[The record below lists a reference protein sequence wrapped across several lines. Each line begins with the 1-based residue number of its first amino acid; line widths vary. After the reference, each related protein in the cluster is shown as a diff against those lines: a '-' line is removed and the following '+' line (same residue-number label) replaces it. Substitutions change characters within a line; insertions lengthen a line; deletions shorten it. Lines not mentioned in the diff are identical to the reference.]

1 MRFYH
6 GVRRALALVLT
17 LPAVLAW
24 PGMAQAETEDAPVK
38 SSLREELV
46 VTANRVEQKIDEVA
60 GNVTVFTREDIDQSA
75 ARTLDDFLRQVPGFS
90 LFRRSSSIVAHPTSQ
105 GISLRGISPSG
116 VSRTLILVDGVP
128 VNDPFGGWV
137 YWSRI
142 PLESIE
148 QIEILRGGG
157 SNVWGNYALGGV
169 VNITTRGVQKRQVAA
184 AAEVGNQ
191 KDLDADIFVSEH
203 YERVGWSFAGNY
215 FETDGYEIVR
225 EDQRGPIDIEAFSE
239 HLNLNA
245 RLEYDL
251 ASHGKLFFQGTYFD
265 EDRGNGTPLTNNGSD
280 AVGFTAGSDFTT
292 GGGSDWRIALF
303 ARDQTFNST
312 FSAQAADRQ
321 SESPVLDQFAVDSTD
336 IGTSV
341 QWSRLLGGKHLLT
354 VGLDARW
361 IDGRTNENF
370 FWDGQTFLRM
380 RQAGGDQQLTGVFVQ
395 DLFAVSE
402 AFQITFG
409 ARVDVWE
416 NTDGFRLE
424 TVRADGSVLRS
435 DTFEDREDSAFS
447 PKVAALYKATDHVSI
462 RGSVY
467 QSFRAPTINELYRPF
482 RVRNDI
488 TAANADL
495 ESETLTG
502 AEVGVEYSGSR
513 VMARA
518 TAFWNEV
525 DNPIANVTLASA
537 ATGGVIIP
545 CGFVPAGGSCR
556 QRQNLGE
563 TRIAGVEA
571 EIAVPFARFW
581 DVSASYLYSDGE
593 VIDAP
598 AQPALEGKRI
608 AQAPEDQLVLGLVY
622 DNPRLFGARLQ
633 ARYLGAQFEDDLN
646 ERSLGSY
653 FVVDLSVWRRF
664 RRNFDVFL
672 GVENLLDETYEVG
685 MSGTGLV
692 TVGAPFRVHAGVRWK
707 LQAAAGRSSGFSP
720 EGPAVLCSKNGGW
733 CRP

>member
-1 MRFYH
+1 
-6 GVRRALALVLT
+6 
-17 LPAVLAW
+17 
-24 PGMAQAETEDAPVK
+24 MAQAETQDPPIESA
-38 SSLREELV
+38 LREEIV
-46 VTANRVEQKIDEVA
+46 VMVNRVDQRIDDVA

-75 ARTLDDFLRQVPGFS
+75 AQTLDDFLRQVPGFS

-116 VSRTLILVDGVP
+116 VSRTLVLVDGVP

-169 VNITTRGVQKRQVAA
+169 VNITTRGVEKKQVAA
-184 AAEVGNQ
+184 AVELGNQ
-191 KDLDADIFVSEH
+191 KDVEADAFASRH

-215 FETDGYEIVR
+215 FQTEGYEIVR

-239 HLNLNA
+239 HLKLNA

-251 ASHGKLFFQGTYFD
+251 ASQGRLFFQGTYFN

-280 AVGFTAGSDFTT
+280 AVGFTAGSDFKT
-292 GGGSDWRIALF
+292 GGGSDWRITLF
-303 ARDQTFNST
+303 ARDQSFNST

-321 SESPVLDQFAVDSTD
+321 SENPALDQFAVDSTD
-336 IGTSV
+336 VGGSA
-341 QWSRLLGGKHLLT
+341 QWSRLLTGKHLLT
-354 VGLDARW
+354 AGFDARW
-361 IDGRTNENF
+361 IDGQTNENF
-370 FWDGQTFLRM
+370 FWDGQAFLRL
-380 RQAGGDQQLTGVFVQ
+380 RQAGGKQQLAGVFVQ
-395 DLFAVSE
+395 DLFT
-402 AFQITFG
+402 ITDSLQLTFSG
-409 ARVDVWE
+409 RFDVWE

-424 TVRADGSVLRS
+424 TVRADGSVLGS
-435 DTFEDREDSAFS
+435 DTFADREDSAFS
-447 PKVAALYKATDHVSI
+447 PKLAALYKATDHVSI
-462 RGSVY
+462 RGSLY

-488 TAANADL
+488 TAANAEL

-502 AEVGVEYSGSR
+502 AEVGFEYSSSHT
-513 VMARA
+513 MARA

-525 DNPIANVTLASA
+525 DTPIANVTVGNA
-537 ATGGVIIP
+537 ATDGVIIP
-545 CGFVPAGGSCR
+545 CGFVPMGGSCR

-563 TRIAGVEA
+563 TRIVGIEA
-571 EIAVPFARFW
+571 EIEVPFARFW

-608 AQAPEDQLVLGLVY
+608 AQVPEDQLVLGLVY
-622 DNPRLFGARLQ
+622 DNPRLFGAHLQ
-633 ARYLGAQFEDDLN
+633 ARYVGAQYEDDLN
-646 ERSLGSY
+646 DRSLDSY
-653 FVVDLSVWRRF
+653 YAVDLSVWKRLKG
-664 RRNFDVFL
+664 NVDVFL
-672 GVENLLDETYEVG
+672 GVENLFDETYEVG
-685 MSGTGLV
+685 KTGTGLV
-692 TVGAPFRVHAGVRWK
+692 TIGAPFRVHAGVRWK
-707 LQAAAGRSSGFSP
+707 LVDS
-720 EGPAVLCSKNGGW
+720 
-733 CRP
+733 